1 MAKLRR
7 IWVVILSS
15 IISGLGF
22 SACEGPD
29 MYGPA
34 PIDGS
39 SSMLMY
45 GPAPM
50 TKFDSKA
57 GANAPDVQDT
67 ESNDH
72 GAEIQA
78 GE

>member
-1 MAKLRR
+1 MYGPA
-7 IWVVILSS
+7 
-15 IISGLGF
+15 
-22 SACEGPD
+22 PD